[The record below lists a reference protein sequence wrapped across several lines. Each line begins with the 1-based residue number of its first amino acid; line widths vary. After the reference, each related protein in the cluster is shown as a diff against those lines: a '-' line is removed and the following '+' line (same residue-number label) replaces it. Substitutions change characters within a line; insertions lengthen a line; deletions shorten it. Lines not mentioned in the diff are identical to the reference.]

1 MANEFVP
8 ILRDPVT
15 VTVAG
20 RGFVLP
26 WRPAAVWCAGASR
39 PSVLASLLADQDQRD
54 GMADL
59 VLETPGAAKEL
70 ARESLRILSEACG
83 RKWWE
88 GNRLINTSIAPE
100 ILGRLV
106 LAGVDPWARSVGEWT
121 AAVYAM
127 CVKGLDEKARLR
139 LDFRLSLPPAGYEDE
154 WDDEGGDD
162 PEAVANAV
170 QAMMGNP

>member
-20 RGFVLP
+20 TALTIP

-39 PSVLASLLADQDQRD
+39 PSVLASLLADQEQRND
-54 GMADL
+54 LADL
-59 VLETPGAAKEL
+59 ILEQRGASKEL

-83 RKWWE
+83 RRWWE
-88 GNRLINTSIAPE
+88 ANRLINTSVAPE

-127 CVKGLDEKARLR
+127 CVKGLDDKARMR
-139 LDFRLSLPPAGYEDE
+139 LDFKLSLPPAGYEDE
-154 WDDEGGDD
+154 WDDEDGDD

-170 QAMMGNP
+170 QAMMGNS